1 MASLGGKRQMN
12 LPNKLTLGRVILV
25 PFFIAAYLTGMYWVA
40 LVIFCVASITD
51 YFDGMLARKNHLV
64 TNFGKIMDPLADKIL
79 VYSALCLFIESGV
92 IKAWMLILILAR
104 EFAIA
109 GMRTVAAS
117 EGRVLAAGMSGK
129 VKTVL
134 QMVSVIVF
142 LLALSLGY
150 QDPATSAGTAS
161 ATVMMIGNITF
172 YAALIMT
179 VYSGCEYIIKNKDI
193 FSM

>member
-1 MASLGGKRQMN
+1 MN

-25 PFFIAAYLTGMYWVA
+25 PFFIAVYLLGYYWVA
-40 LVIFCVASITD
+40 LIIFCVASITD
-51 YFDGMLARKNHLV
+51 YFDGMLARKNNLV

-79 VYSALCLFIESGV
+79 VYSALCLFIESDV
-92 IKAWMLILILAR
+92 IKAWMLIIILAR

-109 GMRTVAAS
+109 GMRAVAAS

-129 VKTVL
+129 IKTVL
-134 QMVSVIVF
+134 QMVAVILF
-142 LLALSLGY
+142 LLGLSLGNHE
-150 QDPATSAGTAS
+150 
-161 ATVMMIGNITF
+161 TVMMIANIVF
-172 YAALIMT
+172 YAALVMT